1 MLTVEQHLRNISAI
15 VAGERFLH
23 GKLDGVA
30 RYLKSRCGFFGVA
43 IVKSTGDEYD
53 DHIYMCPGRG
63 KTGLRSHPSMPYL
76 SADPHD
82 SVSVIG
88 ARQRGARQIA
98 DHLSTRR
105 EEFIPI
111 IRDHLQVG
119 TIAVELLQDQ
129 VLSDE
134 ENRLLREVATLLSRV
149 IEPSVIVMDAELG
162 I

>member
-1 MLTVEQHLRNISAI
+1 MLTVEQHLRNLSAI

-53 DHIYMCPGRG
+53 DHIYMSPGRG
-63 KTGLRSHPSMPYL
+63 KTGLRSHPSMPYV

-88 ARQRGARQIA
+88 ARQRGVRQIA

-111 IRDHLQVG
+111 IRARHNVG
-119 TIAVELLQDQ
+119 AIVIELLQNQ

-134 ENRLLREVATLLSRV
+134 ENRLLREVATLLSREL
-149 IEPSVIVMDAELG
+149 EPSVVVMDAGL
-162 I
+162 